1 MPQEN
6 TRTWVASFQD
16 RSLRSWETKG
26 GYPWKVTNSITGDII
41 AQGEALSRENAMI
54 DAAQAA
60 GADWGSARWRSLSED
75 NED

>member
-1 MPQEN
+1 M
-6 TRTWVASFQD
+6 TRAYLASFKDQN
-16 RSLRSWETKG
+16 LRAWETPD
-26 GYPWKVTNSITGDII
+26 GYLWKVTSAVTGDTI
-41 AQGEALSRENAMI
+41 AQGEATSREDAMI

>member
-1 MPQEN
+1 LPQED
-6 TRTWVASFQD
+6 TRTWVASFQNHN
-16 RSLRSWETKG
+16 LRTWGTTS
-26 GYPWKVTNSITGDII
+26 GYLWKVTNSVTGEII
-41 AQGEALSRENAMI
+41 AQGEAISREDAMI